1 MRYKEDMNIQYFK
14 KIQKKQYKNQV
25 KEYIYN
31 NKIFIIV
38 EQQQQMLQILQDIQ
52 YLLII
57 V

>member
-31 NKIFIIV
+31 NKIF
-38 EQQQQMLQILQDIQ
+38 
-52 YLLII
+52 LIMEE
-57 V
+57 